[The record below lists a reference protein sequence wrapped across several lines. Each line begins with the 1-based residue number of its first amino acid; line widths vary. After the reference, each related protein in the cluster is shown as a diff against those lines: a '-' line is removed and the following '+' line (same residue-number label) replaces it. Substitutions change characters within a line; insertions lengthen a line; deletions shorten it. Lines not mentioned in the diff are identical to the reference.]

1 MNDSKAAAG
10 SRVDRHEHIGK
21 GKIGLHAFQYI
32 MREPRFRNIP
42 KVIETPK
49 GRDMAEDV
57 VNLAT
62 LRSLV

>member
-10 SRVDRHEHIGK
+10 SHVDRHEHIGK
-21 GKIGLHAFQYI
+21 GKIGLHVFRHI
-32 MREPRFRNIP
+32 MRDPRLRNIP

-57 VNLAT
+57 LNLGM
-62 LRSLV
+62 LRSLL